1 MQKPDILFDTN
12 KAADLLVDFREPLC
26 WKLSIKCSDKIR
38 ISALSFRDLSLP
50 SEKVLLAQS
59 ICLEFLE
66 LESSPDGAFTT
77 EPSFD
82 KCKTILFALEILY
95 QQHPQKRVSDLSLD
109 QINSIIVLMLFT
121 DYAPNSKDPNHKFQK
136 RETPLSKQKLEVYL
150 SALKLW
156 HLHFIQGRV
165 SDGPSHLAATS
176 YLNPILTT
184 IFDEIN
190 LSFHDWYEGG
200 SYGSI
205 PFAICHLLLADAL
218 TIISSTKSRQLTAYF
233 ELIHKC
239 ASLNHTKTFWGP
251 SGSKHLWQ
259 KYRKHYDINALAAAI
274 QNYDSTEAKLCMAE
288 FVTPLHE
295 ALSRCIYG
303 SHESSQTFPWQ
314 SFSELCNDYREVIS
328 AVIVVFL
335 SVMGKRGPSE
345 VRTLRASDIKLPLP
359 GKSEHATVHPA
370 IFKTHNGQRI
380 SHGITEH
387 IDEAFYL
394 ALKLGNIAKEG
405 TDLPLFS
412 APPTLVNPAKTPATL
427 SSDRLSAYLHTY
439 YNSFTS
445 RTIDKVDFD
454 IKDIHQS
461 ITSHQ
466 FRHSFAEFA
475 LRRYDGNI
483 EELLRQHFLHAYGH
497 WWTKRYTADKL
508 DEDHIQRLNKS
519 YIKELLPRIAL
530 DSTISPDFVGGMA
543 IFIRSIIDNNVLS
556 LPPVEIE
563 KHISN
568 FSDKIT
574 SITPHEYGW
583 CLVYKDFSTQA
594 KCADLT
600 GTPAPST
607 TSQSKCTSCINFCA
621 SRNSHLVTNTK
632 IVISHLDF
640 LEQKIW
646 QMPEIKEQSRLAVLN
661 SQKLFPELKSL
672 GDPNVT

>member
-1 MQKPDILFDTN
+1 MQKPDLLFDTN
-12 KAADLLVDFREPLC
+12 KAEDLLVDFSEPLC

-38 ISALSFRDLSLP
+38 ISTLNFLDLSLP
-50 SEKVLLAQS
+50 PEKVLLAQN

-66 LESSPDGAFTT
+66 LESFSEGAFTT

-82 KCKTILFALEILY
+82 KCKTILFALETLY
-95 QQHPQKRVSDLSLD
+95 QQHPDKRVSDLSLD
-109 QINSIIVLMLFT
+109 QINSIIILMLFT
-121 DYAPNSKDPNHKFQK
+121 DYTPNSKDPNSKFQ
-136 RETPLSKQKLEVYL
+136 RRNAPLSKQKLEVFL

-156 HLHFIQGRV
+156 HLHFVQGRI

-190 LSFHDWYEGG
+190 LNFHDWHEGG

-218 TIISSTKSRQLTAYF
+218 TIISSTKSQQLAIYF
-233 ELIHKC
+233 EFVRNC
-239 ASLNHTKTFWGP
+239 ASLHHTKTFWGP
-251 SGSKHLWQ
+251 SGSKPLWQ
-259 KYRKHYDINALAAAI
+259 KYRKRCDIKALAAAI
-274 QNYDSTEAKLCMAE
+274 KNYDSTEAKQCMAE

-295 ALSRCIYG
+295 ALSCCIEG
-303 SHESSQTFPWQ
+303 SNESTQPFPWQ

-380 SHGITEH
+380 SHGITGY

-394 ALKLGNIAKEG
+394 ALKLGNIVKEG

-412 APPTLVNPAKTPATL
+412 APPTLITPAKTPATL
-427 SSDRLSAYLHTY
+427 STDRLSAYLHSY
-439 YNSFTS
+439 YNSFVS
-445 RTIDKVDFD
+445 RTLDKVDFD

-475 LRRYDGNI
+475 LRRYDGNV

-519 YIKELLPRIAL
+519 YIKELIPRIAL

-543 IFIRSIIDNNVLS
+543 LFIRSIIDNNILS
-556 LPPVEIE
+556 LPPAEVEN
-563 KHISN
+563 HISS
-568 FSDKIT
+568 FSERII

-583 CLVYKDFSTQA
+583 CLIYKDFSTQA
-594 KCADLT
+594 KCADST
-600 GTPAPST
+600 GSPTPSA
-607 TSQSKCTSCINFCA
+607 TSQSKCIGCVNFCA
-621 SRNSHLVTNTK
+621 SRSSHLATNTK

-640 LEQKIW
+640 LEQKTW
-646 QMPEIKEQSRLAVLN
+646 HMQELKEQSRLAVLN

-672 GDPNVT
+672 GDPNAT